1 MGMGVMNLSRSP
13 TTGSVPAQSSP
24 GSSVPASTSAPP
36 NPPPLSAHRHQ
47 QSPFPDP
54 PPATP
59 SMVLDSGNLDN
70 YEGFITGISLCAAF
84 DPKKFL
90 TLFVSIPYLGLGTGT
105 AWGESRTLYQ
115 YRFQQSGIRGNI
127 PKEQV
132 LVHQKWFLIFDNGL
146 SYSPL

>member
-1 MGMGVMNLSRSP
+1 MDMEVMSLSRSP
-13 TTGSVPAQSSP
+13 TTRSVPAQSSP
-24 GSSVPASTSAPP
+24 EPSSGLL
-36 NPPPLSAHRHQ
+36 NPLPLSAQRHQ

-70 YEGFITGISLCAAF
+70 YEGFIAGISLCAAF

-105 AWGESRTLYQ
+105 ALGESRSLYQ

-146 SYSPL
+146 SYSLL